1 MAGHMD
7 DRDIERLLS
16 RYQPLP
22 PPGDLRARALTPVG
36 VGRTWPWAA
45 AAALLLVA
53 TMGVHVASYRLRQP
67 ITTDPDERAIVRQG
81 LIEALGGDD
90 LARARAEIMLAA
102 QDALRQSAPS
112 SFDAQRLREPQ

>member
-7 DRDIERLLS
+7 DRDIERILS
-16 RYQPLP
+16 RHQPLP
-22 PPGDLRARALTPVG
+22 PPGDLRARALAPVG

-45 AAALLLVA
+45 AVALLLVA
-53 TMGVHVASYRLRQP
+53 TMGFHAASYMLRQP
-67 ITTDPDERAIVRQG
+67 ITTGPDERAVVRQG